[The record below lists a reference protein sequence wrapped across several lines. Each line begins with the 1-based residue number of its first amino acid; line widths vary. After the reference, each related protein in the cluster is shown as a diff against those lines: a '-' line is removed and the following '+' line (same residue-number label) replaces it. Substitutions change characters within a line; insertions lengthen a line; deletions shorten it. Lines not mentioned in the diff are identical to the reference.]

1 MADRK
6 SNRRKKIENP
16 ISEGIATE
24 TNLQVP
30 KEEKRKLYPA
40 SIVSINWDALN
51 TKRKVSEELKLE
63 ISELYLDIQKKPS
76 AHIERLKQL
85 IEEYPDIQIFSGYL
99 LMAYIL
105 EEDEKAEEIAKS
117 LYNKYPDYMFGKIGF
132 IESAIHNQDLDSIPN
147 FLDNKF
153 DYKELFP
160 QKGAFHIVE
169 ILLFYFSIGRYY
181 AFKNL
186 PDLAKNYLK
195 EIKSI
200 DEEQVLL
207 KKLQSDIDK
216 GAGVKFYQ
224 KVLRKFKSK
233 ES

>member
-1 MADRK
+1 
-6 SNRRKKIENP
+6 
-16 ISEGIATE
+16 
-24 TNLQVP
+24 
-30 KEEKRKLYPA
+30 
-40 SIVSINWDALN
+40 
-51 TKRKVSEELKLE
+51 
-63 ISELYLDIQKKPS
+63 
-76 AHIERLKQL
+76 
-85 IEEYPDIQIFSGYL
+85 
-99 LMAYIL
+99 MAYIL

-132 IESAIHNQDLDSIPN
+132 IESAIHNQDLDSIPT

-181 AFKNL
+181 AFKNQ
-186 PDLAKNYLK
+186 PDLAKNYLN

-207 KKLQSDIDK
+207 KKLQNDIDK

>member
-16 ISEGIATE
+16 VPEGMVTE
-24 TNLQVP
+24 KNLQVP
-30 KEEKRKLYPA
+30 KEEKRKIYPA

-51 TKRKVSEELKLE
+51 TKRKISEELKIE
-63 ISELYLDIQKKPS
+63 ISELYTDIQKKPS
-76 AHIERLKQL
+76 AQIDRLKQL
-85 IEEYPDIQIFSGYL
+85 IEEYPDIQIFSAYL

-105 EEDEKAEEIAKS
+105 EDDEKAGEIAKS
-117 LYNKYPDYMFGKIGF
+117 LYHKYPDFIFGKIGF
-132 IESAIHNQDLDSIPN
+132 IEAAIIGQDLDSIPK

-153 DYKELFP
+153 NYKDLFP

-169 ILLFYFSIGRYY
+169 ILLFYFSVGRYY
-181 AFKNL
+181 AFKNQ
-186 PDLAKNYLK
+186 PEQAKDYLK

-200 DEEQVLL
+200 DEDQVLL
-207 KKLQSDIDK
+207 KKLQNDIDK

>member
-6 SNRRKKIENP
+6 SNRRKKLENP
-16 ISEGIATE
+16 IPEGMATE
-24 TNLQVP
+24 KNLQVP
-30 KEEKRKLYPA
+30 KEEKRKIYPA

-51 TKRKVSEELKLE
+51 TKRKISEELKIE
-63 ISELYLDIQKKPS
+63 ISELYTDVQKKPS
-76 AHIERLKQL
+76 AQIDRLKQL
-85 IEEYPDIQIFSGYL
+85 IEEYPDVQIFSAYL

-105 EEDEKAEEIAKS
+105 EEDEKAGEIAKS

-132 IESAIHNQDLDSIPN
+132 IEAAIIGQDLDSIPK

-153 DYKELFP
+153 NYKDLFP
-160 QKGAFHIVE
+160 QKGAFHILE

-181 AFKNL
+181 AFKNQ
-186 PDLAKNYLK
+186 PEQAKEYLK

-200 DEEQVLL
+200 DEDQVLL
-207 KKLQSDIDK
+207 KKLQNDIDK